1 MLALALFLV
10 LGSACLH
17 ALWNALLK
25 RARNIQATSLGI
37 LGVSVLITA
46 GLVPWLAGP
55 MFPGPRPL
63 LWALGAGIGEGCYFL
78 GLAQALRTAPLGWSY
93 AWMRGVGMLL
103 VWPVSILCMGEPLRP
118 FSAVSVAL
126 VCLGLALMGLV
137 SARGQGFRAFFWA
150 GATGV
155 CIAGYTLCYKAAL
168 ASGAHPVGL
177 YGLAMAVAMPIQIA
191 VTLRRGGRAT
201 AVLPD
206 QWGLVA
212 LAGILCAASFLFY
225 LQALTLAGAGVMATL
240 RNTSIVFAVL
250 FSRFIGE
257 RPGGRQWLGAALIT
271 AGAVGLA
278 WPR

>member
-1 MLALALFLV
+1 MVLLALVLV

-17 ALWNALLK
+17 ALWNAMLK
-25 RARNIQATSLGI
+25 RARNLQATSLGI

-46 GLVPWLAGP
+46 ALVPWLPGP
-55 MFPGPRPL
+55 MFPGPRAL
-63 LWALGAGIGEGCYFL
+63 LWALAAGVGEGCYFV
-78 GLAQALRTAPLGWSY
+78 GLAQALRAAPLGWSY

-103 VWPVSILCMGEPLRP
+103 VWPVSVFCLGEALGPL
-118 FSAVSVAL
+118 SALSVAV
-126 VCLGLALMGLV
+126 VCLGLALLGLV
-137 SARGQGFRAFFWA
+137 SARGQGPRAFLWA

-191 VTLRRGGRAT
+191 VTLRRGGRA
-201 AVLPD
+201 AAILPD

-212 LAGILCAASFLFY
+212 LAGVLCAASFLSY
-225 LQALTLAGAGVMATL
+225 LQALTLAGAGVLATL

-250 FSRFIGE
+250 FSRAIGE
-257 RPGGRQWLGAALIT
+257 RPGARQWLGAALIT
-271 AGAVGLA
+271 AGALGLA
-278 WPR
+278 WP

>member
-1 MLALALFLV
+1 MLVLALLLV
-10 LGSACLH
+10 LTSACLH

-25 RARNIQATSLGI
+25 RARNLHSASLGI
-37 LGVSVLITA
+37 LAVSVLLTA
-46 GLVPWLAGP
+46 GLAPWVHGP
-55 MFPGPRPL
+55 LFPQRQAWM
-63 LWALGAGIGEGCYFL
+63 WALAAGLGEGCYFF
-78 GLAQALRTAPLGWSY
+78 GLARALRAAPLGWSY

-103 VWPVSILCMGEPLRP
+103 VWPVSILCLGEALRP
-118 FSAVSVAL
+118 SSALAVAV
-126 VCLGLALMGLV
+126 VCMGLMVMGLV

-177 YGLAMAVAMPIQIA
+177 YGLAMLVAMPIQVG
-191 VTLRRGGRAT
+191 VTLRARGRAG
-201 AVLPD
+201 AILPD

-212 LAGILCAASFLFY
+212 VAGALCAGSFLFY
-225 LQALTLAGAGVMATL
+225 LEALTLEGAGIMATL

-250 FSRFIGE
+250 FSRAIGE
-257 RPGGRQWLGAALIT
+257 RPTRRQWAGAALIT

-278 WPR
+278 WH